1 MILLTGASSFLG
13 SSFSNYLLDKNIQ
26 HIKLSSTINQN
37 SYTLNSLKKLFE
49 KNRISKVI
57 DFYFPK
63 VSSVNSDLRNIN
75 FDFTLQENLI
85 YLFNERKDFKTFLI
99 STTKKDNS
107 IYSQKKKEQE
117 NLYIRNI
124 PKEYLE
130 IFYTKNIFGPGDV
143 NLSRLIPFFFKSI
156 IKNNKVKFYS
166 DGSAIKEFIYVDEF
180 NNSLLN
186 QLNDIQFATSENLEI
201 KVSSFISLFSH
212 DILTRY
218 NIDHEIKWKN
228 DKKNIYFD
236 LNNYTKNY
244 HQISK
249 TTDWYINEFKKN

>member
-26 HIKLSSTINQN
+26 HIKLSSIINQN
-37 SYTLNSLKKLFE
+37 AYTLNNLRKIFE
-49 KNRISKVI
+49 KNRISNVV

-63 VSSVNSDLRNIN
+63 VSSINSDLRNIN
-75 FDFTLQENLI
+75 FDFTLQKNII

-117 NLYIRNI
+117 NLYNRII
-124 PKEYLE
+124 PKDYLE
-130 IFYTKNIFGPGDV
+130 IFYTNNIFGPGDV

-156 IKNNKVKFYS
+156 IKNNKVEFYS

-186 QLNDIQFATSENLEI
+186 QLNDSEFANSEKLEI

-212 DILTRY
+212 DILSRY
-218 NIDHEIKWKN
+218 NIDHEIKWKD
-228 DKKNIYFD
+228 DKKNMYFD
-236 LNNYTKNY
+236 FNNYTKNY